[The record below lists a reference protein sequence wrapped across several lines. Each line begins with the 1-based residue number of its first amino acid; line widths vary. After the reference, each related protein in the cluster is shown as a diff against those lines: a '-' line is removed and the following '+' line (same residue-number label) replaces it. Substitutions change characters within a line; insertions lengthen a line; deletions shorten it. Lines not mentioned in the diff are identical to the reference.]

1 MRNSL
6 VMSVIS
12 VSMIFSQK
20 FPFSRGHATLVSCVT
35 LNLIV
40 QEISVIFYQNFVQAV
55 KISSKIAHG
64 TTLSL
69 IVAVAFNHFIQKR
82 ERAIR

>member
-1 MRNSL
+1 M
-6 VMSVIS
+6 MSAIS

-20 FPFSRGHATLVSCVT
+20 FPFSLEHAILVSCVT
-35 LNLIV
+35 LNLSV
-40 QEISVIFYQNFVQAV
+40 HEISVIFYQNFVQAV

-64 TTLSL
+64 ITSSL
-69 IVAVAFNHFIQKR
+69 IVAVAFNHSTQKQ